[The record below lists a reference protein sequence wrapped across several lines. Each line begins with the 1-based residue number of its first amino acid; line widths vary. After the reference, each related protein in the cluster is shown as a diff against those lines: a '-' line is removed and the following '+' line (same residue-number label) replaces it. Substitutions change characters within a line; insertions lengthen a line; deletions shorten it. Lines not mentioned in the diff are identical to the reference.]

1 MTEDE
6 LQALLEKTLPAADL
20 HGLFVEECQDQDV
33 RLRFSPTPDGDWTMA
48 ALLSLVDTSL
58 RATAGV
64 TAKLTHLTVTVL
76 RPAQQAD
83 VIAETAIPCTPK
95 RGCSATPSLSRCC
108 MRPQACRGRRLD
120 DGIDQAG
127 GIRIFWPGK
136 IRLASLITS
145 RLASKIFGYL
155 LASL

>member
-33 RLRFSPTPDGDWTMA
+33 RLRFSPAPDSDWTTA

-83 VIAETAIPCTPK
+83 VIALARVIRRDGPTVHAETWLFSHAVVEPMLH
-95 RGCSATPSLSRCC
+95 ATASLSRS
-108 MRPQACRGRRLD
+108 P
-120 DGIDQAG
+120 
-127 GIRIFWPGK
+127 IR
-136 IRLASLITS
+136 
-145 RLASKIFGYL
+145 
-155 LASL
+155 